1 MRALHYWDSSATR
14 RILGREDS
22 QPRASTGSLRRSTS
36 QAGRVR
42 QRSLS
47 ATPADPAV
55 VVPRPTLL
63 ARRPGMKAARALL
76 GEEHGATV
84 PGETALAAARKA
96 LELLSI
102 GLIAAGLKRPD
113 P

>member
-1 MRALHYWDSSATR
+1 MSKK
-14 RILGREDS
+14 
-22 QPRASTGSLRRSTS
+22 P
-36 QAGRVR
+36 
-42 QRSLS
+42 LS
-47 ATPADPAV
+47 DNEIDN
-55 VVPRPTLL
+55 RL
-63 ARRPGMKAARALL
+63 KAARAVL